1 MVGQLLDP
9 RRVESFS
16 RLEAP
21 DDLLGVAVEEA
32 LADDAPVKEPA
43 KAPAK
48 DDAKDASHLAAVQE
62 LFKVMHMDETM
73 TKSIDAMLDQ
83 QVKQNPLIG
92 RFRAVMSAFLQK
104 HMSWQSIEP
113 DMAKIYMQEF
123 TEQEIKE
130 MTAFYKTPLGQKF
143 IAKSPAMMAKA
154 AEIGQA
160 RVQANMAELQKMIA
174 DEEAKQKQ

>member
-1 MVGQLLDP
+1 MIRRTVSALVVGLCLCSAQ
-9 RRVESFS
+9 
-16 RLEAP
+16 AQ
-21 DDLLGVAVEEA
+21 
-32 LADDAPVKEPA
+32 ADDASHM
-43 KAPAK
+43 
-48 DDAKDASHLAAVQE
+48 ASVQE

-73 TKSIDAMLDQ
+73 AKSIDAMLDQ

-113 DMAKIYMQEF
+113 EMAKIYMQEF
-123 TEQEIKE
+123 TEAEIKE
-130 MTAFYKTPLGQKF
+130 MSTFYKTPLGQKV
-143 IAKSPAMMAKA
+143 ITKTPAMMAKG

-160 RVQANMAELQKMIA
+160 RVQQNMAELQKMIA

>member
-1 MVGQLLDP
+1 MI
-9 RRVESFS
+9 RRAVSA
-16 RLEAP
+16 LV
-21 DDLLGVAVEEA
+21 LGLCLVSAQA
-32 LADDAPVKEPA
+32 QADDA
-43 KAPAK
+43 
-48 DDAKDASHLAAVQE
+48 SHMAAVQE

-73 TKSIDAMLDQ
+73 SKSIDAMLDQ

-113 DMAKIYMQEF
+113 EMAKIYMQEF
-123 TEQEIKE
+123 TEAEIKE
-130 MTAFYKTPLGQKF
+130 MTTFYKTPLGQKV
-143 IAKSPAMMAKA
+143 ITKTPAMMAKG

-160 RVQANMAELQKMIA
+160 RVQQNMAELQKMIA

>member
-1 MVGQLLDP
+1 MI
-9 RRVESFS
+9 RRTVS
-16 RLEAP
+16 
-21 DDLLGVAVEEA
+21 A
-32 LADDAPVKEPA
+32 LVLALCLASAQAQAD
-43 KAPAK
+43 
-48 DDAKDASHLAAVQE
+48 DASHLASVQE

-73 TKSIDAMLDQ
+73 AKSIDAMLDQ

-113 DMAKIYMQEF
+113 EMAKIYMQEF
-123 TEQEIKE
+123 TEAEIKE
-130 MTAFYKTPLGQKF
+130 MTTFYKTPLGQKV
-143 IAKSPAMMAKA
+143 ITRTPGMMAKG

-160 RVQANMAELQKMIA
+160 RVQQNMAELQKMIA